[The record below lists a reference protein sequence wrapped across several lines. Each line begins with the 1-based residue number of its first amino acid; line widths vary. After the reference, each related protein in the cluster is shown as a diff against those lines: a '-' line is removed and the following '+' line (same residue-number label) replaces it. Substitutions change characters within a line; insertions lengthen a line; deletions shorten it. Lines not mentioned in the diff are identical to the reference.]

1 MKYESE
7 IVRAPIIIIDANLP
21 METLNLILKLAGE
34 HKIPIK
40 CLGDDFIGYPCC
52 CPCENL
58 EIDAYGDECIES
70 GDLGDCLLKRF
81 C

>member
-34 HKIPIK
+34 HKIPSK
-40 CLGDDFIGYPCC
+40 WDFV
-52 CPCENL
+52 
-58 EIDAYGDECIES
+58 
-70 GDLGDCLLKRF
+70 R
-81 C
+81 